1 MPFTK
6 DKTLSKLRTAVIG
19 AGKMG
24 SIHSRIYSQMDQV
37 DLVAIVD
44 AQLDKATALCEKYGS
59 KPYSDSTEILDL
71 VDAVTI
77 AVPTNH
83 HAVVAKP
90 FLARGIAVL
99 VEKPL
104 ASTLHDAKE
113 ILSLANESGAV
124 LQVGYSERFNPVVQA
139 MRRLNFTPRYMES
152 QRVSPYT
159 FRSTDVGVVL
169 DMMIHD
175 IDIMLSMVRS
185 DVVDVHAVGVHVLGE
200 HEDVANVR
208 IVFSSGCVANLT
220 ASRMAM
226 TTDRRIR
233 VFSEKAYLSLDC
245 LNKQGTMINT
255 DANIDMMQ
263 WVREQQAK
271 HGEVELQKMDWT
283 ELLKVEMLDMDESE
297 PLRLEQDDFV
307 KSVIEKTRPQVSGE
321 DAIAAMELAER
332 IVEAIHSHRWE
343 GSSSKEMAKKSY
355 SNTN

>member
-1 MPFTK
+1 M
-6 DKTLSKLRTAVIG
+6 SKLRTAVIG

-37 DLVAIVD
+37 ELVAIVD
-44 AQLDKATALCEKYGS
+44 GQLDKATALSEKFGT
-59 KPYSDSTEILDL
+59 KAYSDPAEILDL
-71 VDAVTI
+71 VDAVTV
-77 AVPTNH
+77 AVPTEH
-83 HAVVAKP
+83 HAAVAKP
-90 FLARGIAVL
+90 FLARGIGVL

-104 ASTLHDAKE
+104 ASTLKDAKE
-113 ILSLANESGAV
+113 MLSLANEKGAI

-139 MRRLNFTPRYMES
+139 MRRLDFTPRYMES

-175 IDIMLSMVRS
+175 IDIMLSLVCS
-185 DVVDVHAVGVHVLGE
+185 DVVDVQAVGVHVLGE

-208 IVFSSGCVANLT
+208 VVFASGCVANLT

-226 TTDRRIR
+226 STDRKIR

-245 LNKQGTMINT
+245 LNKQGVMINT
-255 DANIDMMQ
+255 DANINMMQ

-283 ELLKVEMLDMDESE
+283 ELLKVEMLDMDDSE
-297 PLRLEQDDFV
+297 PLRLEQDDFI
-307 KSVIEKTRPQVSGE
+307 KSIQEKTRPQVSGE

-332 IVEAIHSHRWE
+332 IVKAIQAHRWE
-343 GSSSKEMAKKSY
+343 GNSSKDITKKSY

>member
-1 MPFTK
+1 M
-6 DKTLSKLRTAVIG
+6 SKLRTAVIG

-24 SIHSRIYSQMDQV
+24 SLHSRIYSQMDKV
-37 DLVAIVD
+37 ELVAIVD
-44 AQLDKATALCEKYGS
+44 GEINKANVLVEKYGG
-59 KPYSDSTEILDL
+59 KAFSDPNDILDL

-77 AVPTNH
+77 AVPTEH
-83 HAVVAKP
+83 HAAVAKP
-90 FLARGIAVL
+90 FLERGIAVL

-104 ASTLHDAKE
+104 ASSLEDAKAM
-113 ILSLANESGAV
+113 LALAQKNNAV

-139 MRRLNFTPRYMES
+139 MKRLNFTPRYMES

-175 IDIMLSMVRS
+175 IDIMLSLVQS
-185 DVVDVHAVGVHVLGE
+185 EVVEVQAVGVHVLGK

-208 IVFSSGCVANLT
+208 VVFASGCVANLT

-226 TTDRRIR
+226 TTDRKFR

-245 LNKQGTMINT
+245 LNKQGIMINT
-255 DANIDMMQ
+255 DANVDTMQ

-283 ELLKVEMLDMDESE
+283 ELLKVEMLDMDDAE

-307 KSVIEKTRPQVSGE
+307 KSVLEKTRPQVSGE
-321 DAIAAMELAER
+321 DAIAAMELAQR
-332 IVEAIHSHRWE
+332 IVEAIEAHRWE
-343 GSSSKEMAKKSY
+343 GSSSMDMVKESY
-355 SNTN
+355 GKN